1 MKLLCHF
8 STNQNVSVLYNLKT
22 YFMSETPNRHKSG
35 SQEIPDPN
43 KNQGNERIP
52 QNEEEAD
59 VESTQSIS
67 LEQQELFKGK
77 KVDEDIESE
86 DDLPMEQRDL

>member
-1 MKLLCHF
+1 MKNIH
-8 STNQNVSVLYNLKT
+8 NQQGQNHPGP
-22 YFMSETPNRHKSG
+22 SEESGGKGKGQQGVDKS
-35 SQEIPDPN
+35 P
-43 KNQGNERIP
+43 GNERIP

-77 KVDEDIESE
+77 KVDEDIEAE
-86 DDLPMEQRDL
+86 EDLPMEQPDL

>member
-1 MKLLCHF
+1 MLQ
-8 STNQNVSVLYNLKT
+8 S
-22 YFMSETPNRHKSG
+22 
-35 SQEIPDPN
+35 
-43 KNQGNERIP
+43 
-52 QNEEEAD
+52 EEED

-86 DDLPMEQRDL
+86 DDMPMEQPDL

>member
-1 MKLLCHF
+1 MMESPK
-8 STNQNVSVLYNLKT
+8 
-22 YFMSETPNRHKSG
+22 RHKSG
-35 SQEIPDPN
+35 RQETSIP
-43 KNQGNERIP
+43 NQIQHSERIP
-52 QNEEEAD
+52 QGDEED

>member
-1 MKLLCHF
+1 MKD
-8 STNQNVSVLYNLKT
+8 TQKRQ
-22 YFMSETPNRHKSG
+22 EG
-35 SQEIPDPN
+35 ESQETSGANQIPN
-43 KNQGNERIP
+43 NERVL
-52 QNEEEAD
+52 QSEEED

-86 DDLPMEQRDL
+86 DDLPMEQPDL

>member
-1 MKLLCHF
+1 
-8 STNQNVSVLYNLKT
+8 
-22 YFMSETPNRHKSG
+22 MSETPNRHKSG
-35 SQEIPDPN
+35 SQEIPGPN
-43 KNQGNERIP
+43 QNRGNERIP

-67 LEQQELFKGK
+67 IEQQELFKGK